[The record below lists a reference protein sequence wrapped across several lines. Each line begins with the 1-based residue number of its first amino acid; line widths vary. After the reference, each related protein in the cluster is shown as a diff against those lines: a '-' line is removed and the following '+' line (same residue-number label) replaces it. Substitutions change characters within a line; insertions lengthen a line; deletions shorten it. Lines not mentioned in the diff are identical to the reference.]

1 MAASVSPNGKNGSF
15 KQRFAVVS
23 RWLHIYLSMVSF
35 AIVFFFAVT
44 GLTLNHT
51 EWFAEQQRTAQQTGN
66 VEVKWVKTDSDD
78 KVAKLEIVEQ
88 LRRTHN
94 IKAALSEFRLEE
106 AQCAVSFKGP
116 GYSADAF
123 INRASGAYDLTENR
137 MGFVAILN
145 DLHKG
150 RDTGLAWSRLIDAS
164 AIFMTFV
171 SVTGMALIFFLKR
184 RRVSGLVMTVVGGV
198 VCYFVYWF
206 WLG

>member
-1 MAASVSPNGKNGSF
+1 MAAAVSSNGKNGSF
-15 KQRFAVVS
+15 KQRFAVIS

-44 GLTLNHT
+44 GLTVNHT
-51 EWFAEQQRTAQQTGN
+51 EWFADQQRTAQLKGA
-66 VEVKWVKTDSDD
+66 VELKWVKTDADD

-94 IKAALSEFRLEE
+94 IKAALSEFRIEE
-106 AQCAVSFKGP
+106 SQCAVSFKGP

-123 INRASGAYDLTENR
+123 INRESGEYEVTENR
-137 MGFVAILN
+137 MGFVAVLN

-150 RDTGLAWSRLIDAS
+150 RDTGRAWSRLIDVS
-164 AIFMTFV
+164 AIFMTLV

-184 RRVSGLVMTVVGGV
+184 RRVSGLISALLGALA
-198 VCYFVYWF
+198 CLWVYWQ
-206 WLG
+206 WLS